1 MEHDEVRRHSSV
13 VPVHVQ
19 RANDNYR
26 SSDVGEQEKG
36 SGDYMKERV

>member
-13 VPVHVQ
+13 VPAHVQ
-19 RANDNYR
+19 RANGNYR
-26 SSDVGEQEKG
+26 SSDVEEKKNG